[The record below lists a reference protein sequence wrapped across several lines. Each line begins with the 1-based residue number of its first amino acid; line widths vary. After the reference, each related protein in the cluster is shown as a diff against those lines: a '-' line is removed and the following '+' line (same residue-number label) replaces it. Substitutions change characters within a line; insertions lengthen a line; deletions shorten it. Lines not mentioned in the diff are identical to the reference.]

1 MPLYLAN
8 FLQGFV
14 LWYTIEKLFMRH
26 IGFDDAGIGIMVA
39 AYSAIMLLVET
50 PSGILA
56 DRWSR
61 RGMLVVASVV
71 LAIAS
76 WVGGISQGIPMYM
89 VSAGCWGVFF
99 ALYSGTYDSMVYD
112 TLLETKGHATDYE
125 RYYGRMKVA
134 DSLALVV
141 GSILGGVLATQWG
154 LRSPYFLTIPFALVS
169 IVPLVL
175 FKEPE
180 LHKKHAAALLTH
192 HVRDTFRAVTQ
203 KGQVVYVVSAL
214 VLLSATSYAL
224 FEFAQLWMIALAMP
238 VAAFGLANGLLLGTI
253 GVGGVLTSWL
263 KLHRQRAMQ
272 MTLLCMGMAGIGLA
286 VWRSAVPVVAL
297 QLVLSAGATALVVV
311 FTGMLHD
318 ALPSQVRAG
327 ASSAVSTLTRVIIIP
342 LALLFGLVSRTQDVF
357 HAAWIFVVLLGVT
370 FLVATKIHM
379 TPKAVATADKSD
391 VEEYQK

>member
-1 MPLYLAN
+1 LAASDKAVTRRLMPLYLAN

-192 HVRDTFRAVTQ
+192 HVRDTFRP
-203 KGQVVYVVSAL
+203 GQRVVAGNYWRWRCADKL
-214 VLLSATSYAL
+214 AQAAPAASYAND
-224 FEFAQLWMIALAMP
+224 P
-238 VAAFGLANGLLLGTI
+238 SVHGD
-253 GVGGVLTSWL
+253 GG
-263 KLHRQRAMQ
+263 HRPG
-272 MTLLCMGMAGIGLA
+272 GMAKRCAGSGA
-286 VWRSAVPVVAL
+286 A
-297 QLVLSAGATALVVV
+297 AGAERRRHGACGGIHWHAARCAAVAGAGWRIVGSEHADTRDNHTAGTV
-311 FTGMLHD
+311 
-318 ALPSQVRAG
+318 VRAG
-327 ASSAVSTLTRVIIIP
+327 EPHAGRVPCRLDICC
-342 LALLFGLVSRTQDVF
+342 
-357 HAAWIFVVLLGVT
+357 AAGCDILGGDENSHD
-370 FLVATKIHM
+370 TKGGC
-379 TPKAVATADKSD
+379 
-391 VEEYQK
+391 YR